1 MSQEVAVLTRHKPAR
16 ARRPGIAHVATAV
29 AVATVLCLG
38 ACDAEGGSEPKAKAA
53 AGPSVVAPGRPG
65 EPARTMSA
73 QEAAKALPDGSPNGA
88 DFRYARM
95 MIEHHGQALVMT
107 ELAPK
112 RARSTQVK
120 RLAERITAAQRPEIG
135 AMRGWLDNNGG
146 EKHKGGHDH
155 AAMPGMATDK
165 QLAQLREAEG
175 KDFDRLFLKL
185 MIIHHEGAVDM
196 ATEVLAQGN
205 NVQVEEMATD
215 VLAQQTAEIGRMRD
229 MR

>member
-1 MSQEVAVLTRHKPAR
+1 MLIHRQTTRV
-16 ARRPGIAHVATAV
+16 RRPGIVRAAAPAVWAAV
-29 AVATVLCLG
+29 AVLGLG
-38 ACDAEGGSEPKAKAA
+38 ACDSDGAGDAPRSRADG
-53 AGPSVVAPGRPG
+53 GPSVVAPGRPG

-95 MIEHHGQALVMT
+95 MIEHHAQALEMT

-112 RARSTQVK
+112 RARSAPVE
-120 RLAERITAAQRPEIG
+120 RLAERITAAQRPEID
-135 AMRGWLDNNGG
+135 AMRGWLANNGG

-155 AAMPGMATDK
+155 GSMPGMATDD
-165 QLAQLREAEG
+165 QLAKLRAAEG
-175 KDFDRLFLKL
+175 EEFDRLFLKL
-185 MIIHHEGAVDM
+185 MIVHHEGAVAM
-196 ATEVLAQGN
+196 ATEVLTQGN

-215 VLAQQTAEIGRMRD
+215 VIAQQTSEIGRMRD